1 MPCARPSTWNVSKM
15 HICNYP
21 PKQLCGLWPFPGSH
35 GTEGALEGHSSLT
48 QGESGPDCPPHGARG
63 YRPPRV
69 PVSAL
74 GGGQC
79 HTATPSWP
87 QKCRHGARPW
97 RRADEA
103 VPAGPVCGI
112 VSGVRLEPAE
122 AMCPPLPTACDGPL
136 RQHGLR
142 PPLGGGSLFSLSQ
155 GSRSGDPPGEALK
168 LFTIAVLG
176 GQFFSFTAAYPDPG
190 MISDTYGTLSIS
202 IC

>member
-1 MPCARPSTWNVSKM
+1 MTTPQNSCAA
-15 HICNYP
+15 C
-21 PKQLCGLWPFPGSH
+21 
-35 GTEGALEGHSSLT
+35 GHSLGATAQKGHSKVTPPSHKVRAGQTARRTVPTATVPPGCQCLH
-48 QGESGPDCPPHGARG
+48 SGW
-63 YRPPRV
+63 
-69 PVSAL
+69 
-74 GGGQC
+74 GGQC

-112 VSGVRLEPAE
+112 ASGVRLEPAE

-168 LFTIAVLG
+168 LFTIAVLS
-176 GQFFSFTAAYPDPG
+176 GQFFSFTAAYPEPG

>member
-1 MPCARPSTWNVSKM
+1 MTTPQNSCAA
-15 HICNYP
+15 C
-21 PKQLCGLWPFPGSH
+21 
-35 GTEGALEGHSSLT
+35 GHSLGATAQKGHSKVT
-48 QGESGPDCPPHGARG
+48 PPSHKVRAGQTARCGAASHTGQPHGARG
-63 YRPPRV
+63 YCPPRV

-103 VPAGPVCGI
+103 VPTGPVCGI
-112 VSGVRLEPAE
+112 ASGVRLEPTE

-168 LFTIAVLG
+168 LFTIAVLR

-190 MISDTYGTLSIS
+190 MISDTYSTLSIS